1 MAETETPADINVSD
15 SELFSSATAPE
26 PKEAPPPHPTEEG
39 RDVHG
44 RFRPQGD
51 QAPKPPGEP
60 PSPPPPGQP
69 TPQPPPGSPTP
80 PASVPPQD
88 DANVPSWRL
97 REEREQRERL
107 AQQLQ
112 ERDFT
117 LRQMQQ
123 RMDEFE
129 RQRSP
134 QGQQELPDPLVDPNG
149 YRAAIEGQFNQKLQ
163 TMQLESNLQLN
174 RLQHG
179 QIFDEA
185 YQAFMQAAAGDGG
198 FARLIVNSPNPGGSM
213 VNWYKRAVTLA
224 RVGDDPEA
232 FINTE
237 IERRLSDP
245 QFLGQALER
254 AKAVASGQPMTNGA
268 TPPRA
273 NNVVQVPPSLSRVPS
288 GSPTEF
294 ATGADGM
301 PSDNEL
307 FRSSLPAPR
316 KKA

>member
-44 RFRPQGD
+44 RFRPQD

-60 PSPPPPGQP
+60 PAPPPPPGQP
-69 TPQPPPGSPTP
+69 TPQPPPGTPP

-123 RMDEFE
+123 RMEEFE

-134 QGQQELPDPLVDPNG
+134 QGQEEMPDPLIDPKG
-149 YRAAIEGQFNQKLQ
+149 YSNRMEQQFQSRLQ
-163 TMQLESNLQLN
+163 TVQLENNLQLN

-179 QIFDEA
+179 PVFDEA
-185 YQAFMQAAAGDGG
+185 YQAFMQAAQGDGG
-198 FARLIVNSPNPGGSM
+198 FARLIVNSPNPGGAM

-254 AKAVASGQPMTNGA
+254 ARAVASGQPMTNGA

-273 NNVVQVPPSLSRVPS
+273 NNITQIPPSLSRVPS
-288 GSPTEF
+288 GSPTEI

-307 FRSSLPAPR
+307 FKSSLPPNRR
-316 KKA
+316 KA

>member
-26 PKEAPPPHPTEEG
+26 PKPETPPPHPTEEG

-44 RFRPQGD
+44 RFRPQD

-60 PSPPPPGQP
+60 PPPPPPGQP
-69 TPQPPPGSPTP
+69 TPQPPPGTPAP
-80 PASVPPQD
+80 PASIPPQD

-97 REEREQRERL
+97 REVTEARERL
-107 AQQLQ
+107 ARQVE
-112 ERDFT
+112 ERDHQ

-123 RMDEFE
+123 RMDAWE
-129 RQRSP
+129 RQQAP
-134 QGQQELPDPLVDPNG
+134 QGQQELPDPLIDPQG
-149 YRAAIEGQFNQKLQ
+149 YRQALEGKFTSDLK
-163 TMQLESNLQLN
+163 TVQLENNLQLN

-179 QIFDEA
+179 PVFDEA
-185 YQAFMQAAAGDGG
+185 YQAFMQAAQGDGG
-198 FARLIVNSPNPGGSM
+198 FARLIVNSPNPGGAM

-254 AKAVASGQPMTNGA
+254 ARAVASGQPLTNGA
-268 TPPRA
+268 TPPRP
-273 NNVVQVPPSLSRVPS
+273 NNITQIPPSLSRVPS
-288 GSPTEF
+288 GSPTEI

-307 FRSSLPAPR
+307 FKSSLPPSRR
-316 KKA
+316 KA